1 MVLKYRVHKFE
12 IKMAK
17 DQYKLEE
24 FLNSMNGDVVSIIP
38 NSPPA
43 PVNDVD
49 FVLIVEKRR

>member
-1 MVLKYRVHKFE
+1 MASKYRVHKFE

-24 FLNSMNGDVVSIIP
+24 FLNSMNGEVVSIIP
-38 NSPPA
+38 NAVPSA
-43 PVNDVD
+43 DID